1 MLNMDTLEYK
11 GEVPDTKGASMF
23 ALDKMFTVRQSPMD
37 KGIHRLAVVIKKKAL
52 INIYIYSEKEKPKM
66 RPAV

>member
-23 ALDKMFTVRQSPMD
+23 ALDKMTTVKKSPVD

-52 INIYIYSEKEKPKM
+52 INIYNYTKNEKPKM